1 MREDSLVLI
10 VALMDAYCI
19 DNLLGY
25 ERGIVLVLRVVEI
38 RAQHDRCSRALGEA
52 AS

>member
-10 VALMDAYCI
+10 VALGDAYCI
-19 DNLLGY
+19 ADLLRY

-38 RAQHDRCSRALGEA
+38 RVQHDYCSRALGGA